1 MLLSTQVTKSV
12 GSCSFSFKSAHS
24 LIINKL
30 SPAITGKR
38 ACQEKFTIEKKYF
51 TAVFCLYSKNIGYI
65 RMNRSLK
72 GNAKRYQYFRKRNVR
87 FLSFRVKVFNA
98 VFFIFLFPQP

>member
-38 ACQEKFTIEKKYF
+38 ACHEKFTIEKKYF

-72 GNAKRYQYFRKRNVR
+72 GNAKRYQYFRKRNVC

-98 VFFIFLFPQP
+98 V